1 MFTTTSF
8 RHLVWG
14 ALVLGA
20 SQAQGQVTVLGNAG
34 TATDFLGW
42 DNIGPNNFPLQVR
55 HDLNQPI
62 EWYTNA
68 IRRMRLQQDTTY
80 TIGSFASQVK
90 NGSLLLS
97 PDVDQFYNNGAPGP
111 YSLLHLAAAN
121 GAAQED
127 SYRPWMDVGVTF
139 TGNKDHGY
147 VGQKPDGSDY
157 TDMVAHWSDNPGEHL
172 KDRFRFIFTSG
183 YDQFTADLL
192 HIRFHLNSSLE
203 DEEEGLTLL
212 VMFSCWQ

>member
-1 MFTTTSF
+1 MRTKNFLQ
-8 RHLVWG
+8 HLILG
-14 ALVLGA
+14 ALLLTTGKMVGQTSVVGNVAGA
-20 SQAQGQVTVLGNAG
+20 S
-34 TATDFLGW
+34 TDFLGW
-42 DNIGPNNFPLQVR
+42 DNTMPNNNFPLMVR

-183 YDQFTADLL
+183 YDQNATSGAPGSILS
-192 HIRFHLNSSLE
+192 R
-203 DEEEGLTLL
+203 
-212 VMFSCWQ
+212 